1 MKSQFKKHNKNEN
14 NSGSS
19 LNIWNTPPLFLIDVT
34 NFVQQAKQ
42 YSPLVKEDGPLVDM
56 SELSVIKK

>member
-1 MKSQFKKHNKNEN
+1 MKNQFKKHNKNQN

-19 LNIWNTPPLFLIDVT
+19 LNIWNTLIYVT

-42 YSPLVKEDGPLVDM
+42 YSPLVKEDGLLVDL